1 VASLFPHTRR
11 KSKYEKYREG
21 WCLLDCT
28 RQAVRRSARCANDVE
43 AWLTLPLTSVGR
55 TLWSVAL
62 DVGFAVDFELEDQKT
77 TPKTEINGDGQEC
90 PSYISQRQRQ
100 RRRVILSLYGWGSAT
115 KFDED
120 VLSGDVWVS
129 DECA

>member
-1 VASLFPHTRR
+1 M
-11 KSKYEKYREG
+11 
-21 WCLLDCT
+21 LLPAAG
-28 RQAVRRSARCANDVE
+28 RALRRSARCANDVE

-55 TLWSVAL
+55 TLLSVAF
-62 DVGFAVDFELEDQKT
+62 DVGFAVDFELEDQKA

-120 VLSGDVWVS
+120 VLSGDVWVP